1 MKQGMLVVV
10 AACAALLITG
20 VAQAGG
26 GDAALGETK
35 AAKCAACHGP
45 KGEGKRKNPPIAGLD
60 PAAFVKSLHDYKSGV
75 RKNVMMK
82 MATKKLSDKD
92 FADLAA
98 YYAVL
103 K

>member
-1 MKQGMLVVV
+1 MKQGWLVVL
-10 AACAALLITG
+10 AACAALLVAG
-20 VAQAGG
+20 VAQAAG
-26 GDAALGETK
+26 GDAALGKTK
-35 AAKCAACHGP
+35 AAKCTACHGS

-60 PAAFVKSLHDYKSGV
+60 RADFVKSLHDYKSGA

-82 MATKKLSDKD
+82 MATKKLSERD

-98 YYAVL
+98 YYATL